1 MEKKGTSLPDWS
13 SLMPVRAGDGPRGAA
28 LYRAL
33 RRMIEG
39 GQAPP
44 GAKLPPSRVLA
55 AQAGIARNA
64 VVAAFEQLVAEG
76 YVEARVGAGSFVARD
91 VPRLAPAAPKPLAGP
106 ALLPVLPGRLGSA
119 MADPRSFDML
129 RKLLARH
136 LARPT
141 ARHLHYGDPRGARP
155 LREAIAG
162 YLRSAR
168 AVRVHAD
175 QVMVTSGAQQAID
188 IVARAALAPGDAAWI
203 ENPAYPMAA
212 ALLRGIGV
220 RLVPVR
226 VDAEGLDVAAGR
238 RAAPG
243 ARAAYVTPSHQF
255 PTGVAMTMRRRL
267 ELLSWA
273 REAGA
278 WIIEDDYDSEFR
290 YAGPPLAAL
299 QGIDDA
305 GRVVYVGTFSKSLF
319 PGLRIGYAVLPEALL
334 GTAIALRERT
344 DRCPATIADDALTAF
359 IAEGHLA
366 AHVRRARKR
375 AREAR
380 DALVAGLAEGPLAA
394 RAPDQGLH
402 LVASPPDWLEEGR
415 AIEVASQAGLFAR
428 PLSAMHLAGRRR
440 AGLVIGFSG
449 FPPEAFAKAAREA
462 SARLARLAPRR
473 ARR

>member
-278 WIIEDDYDSEFR
+278 WIIEDDYDGEFSFG
-290 YAGPPLAAL
+290 GPPLPTL
-299 QGIDDA
+299 KSIDTHE
-305 GRVVYVGTFSKSLF
+305 RVLYVGTFSKSLF
-319 PGLRIGYAVLPEALL
+319 PSLRLGYLLAPPSLVETLQTMMTRLLQGVPASVQSVVAEFIDEGHFASHLRRMRRIYAERHDTLCAAARRELAGLLEVMPSHGGLHTTARFVPRLSEAAVTEA
-334 GTAIALRERT
+334 ALRRDITVSPLSRYSLTRVPSRGLVLGFGAIRPPDIEAGVRNLG
-344 DRCPATIADDALTAF
+344 RALA
-359 IAEGHLA
+359 
-366 AHVRRARKR
+366 
-375 AREAR
+375 
-380 DALVAGLAEGPLAA
+380 PLA
-394 RAPDQGLH
+394 G
-402 LVASPPDWLEEGR
+402 G
-415 AIEVASQAGLFAR
+415 
-428 PLSAMHLAGRRR
+428 
-440 AGLVIGFSG
+440 
-449 FPPEAFAKAAREA
+449 
-462 SARLARLAPRR
+462 
-473 ARR
+473 